1 MAMLQLIQLLMVVM
15 MTWEWTVTII
25 IAQEKV
31 YIFLLLIYIKAKY
44 SFIILLLVQK
54 FLKSYAEYDDLD
66 LDPPPAS
73 PEPTLSCE
81 TLQCMITNND

>member
-1 MAMLQLIQLLMVVM
+1 MVNGRLDNQPKNRCSDDDLGM
-15 MTWEWTVTII
+15 DSDYYNSSGEGI
-25 IAQEKV
+25 
-31 YIFLLLIYIKAKY
+31 YFLLLIYIKAKY
-44 SFIILLLVQK
+44 SFIILVQK

>member
-1 MAMLQLIQLLMVVM
+1 MIMLQLAQLLMVVM
-15 MTWEWTVTII
+15 MTWEWTVTTT

-31 YIFLLLIYIKAKY
+31 YFFLLLILYKAKY
-44 SFIILLLVQK
+44 SFTLLLVQK

-81 TLQCMITNND
+81 TLQCMITKND